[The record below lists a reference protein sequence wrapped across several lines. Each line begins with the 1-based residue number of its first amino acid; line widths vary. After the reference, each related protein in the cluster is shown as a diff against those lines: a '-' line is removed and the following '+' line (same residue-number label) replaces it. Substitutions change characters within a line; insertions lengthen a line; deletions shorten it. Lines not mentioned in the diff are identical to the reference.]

1 MVLSMKRGAAVLC
14 SLLVAVLTWEALPGV
29 GSSAVAAASTDWE
42 EAAFERK
49 VDPLT
54 VTNLRGLEEA
64 VRTRFK
70 RCRERGET
78 RRARTRRLSLDSVVR
93 SYWSADIIYVT
104 HFTLSLTEEWVS

>member
-49 VDPLT
+49 EDPLT

-70 RCRERGET
+70 RCRERE
-78 RRARTRRLSLDSVVR
+78 RDEARENPQIEFGFGREIVLVG
-93 SYWSADIIYVT
+93 
-104 HFTLSLTEEWVS
+104 